1 MPTKINTKLEF
12 PNVIDLK
19 EYSLNEIIRKENL
32 LNDTIIEDFKKK
44 LENPDEDNLEDQIEG
59 LTDEEKL
66 EWKQDRQ
73 KFMWEVL

>member
-12 PNVIDLK
+12 PNIIDLK

-32 LNDTIIEDFKKK
+32 LNDTILEDFKKK

-59 LTDEEKL
+59 LTDQEKL
-66 EWKQDRQ
+66 ERKQD
-73 KFMWEVL
+73 

>member
-66 EWKQDRQ
+66 E
-73 KFMWEVL
+73 